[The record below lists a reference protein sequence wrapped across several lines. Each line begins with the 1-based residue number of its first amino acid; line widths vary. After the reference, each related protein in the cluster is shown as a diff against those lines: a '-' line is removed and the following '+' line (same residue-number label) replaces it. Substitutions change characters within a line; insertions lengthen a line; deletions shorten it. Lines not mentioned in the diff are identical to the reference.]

1 MMVCGNNSSCRT
13 LVFVRAV
20 KPALEDGDA
29 HCFLAFQCA
38 LLKPELKSLHLL
50 KEFTSV

>member
-1 MMVCGNNSSCRT
+1 MVCGKYSSCRT

-20 KPALEDGDA
+20 KPAIKDGDA

-38 LLKPELKSLHLL
+38 LSKPELKSLHLF